1 MIQDSGNRREFE
13 SGAVRD
19 MAEGKGRCDLL
30 PLDIISELYSVF
42 PDTIPTAPQNNHC
55 GIFENIGNYVKL
67 GETKYLY
74 YAILEFCNEIINWDF
89 STAVIEVSKQY
100 EEGCQKYGDRNWEKG
115 IPLHC
120 YIDSGVR
127 HLLKYLRGDNDERH
141 DRAFL
146 WNMFGALWT
155 AKHKPD
161 CIDLPFNEKV
171 KNHVEEFG
179 RTAYKFGE
187 KKQSGTPLR
196 E

>member
-30 PLDIISELYSVF
+30 PLDVVNSLYNYITPENRSTNIFLEISQYVQ
-42 PDTIPTAPQNNHC
+42 D
-55 GIFENIGNYVKL
+55 GNAEHL
-67 GETKYLY
+67 LN
-74 YAILEFCNEIINWDF
+74 AIWEFCSKIVHWDF

-120 YIDSGVR
+120 YIDSGTR
-127 HLLKYLRGDNDERH
+127 HLLKYLRGDDDERH
-141 DRAFL
+141 DRAFV
-146 WNMFGALWT
+146 WNIFGAIWT

-161 CIDLPFNEKV
+161 CIDLPFNEKT
-171 KNHVEEFG
+171 KNPVEEFG